1 MSRTLM
7 DHRPRRHRWPSL
19 LISIIVKITAQCT
32 SMLDAREWL
41 PRLVSSGPICYPIC
55 PPIPTHTV
63 LSHRIPVVHPSIH
76 PSIEARSLCPRG
88 TRLKWNKKHTPKC
101 LGRRSRWHLAS
112 SWLVYCV
119 GAEFGGM
126 FKQRNELVDKHHYGY
141 LASTLGRRNI
151 QPSMFVALQGM
162 PTTPLHSTPLCPLHL
177 CGIISRRCPCLSL
190 I

>member
-55 PPIPTHTV
+55 PPSRPIPFYPIA
-63 LSHRIPVVHPSIH
+63 SQSSIHPSIH
-76 PSIEARSLCPRG
+76 PSKPEVYAPEGPGSNGI
-88 TRLKWNKKHTPKC
+88 KNTPKC